1 MRWLKT
7 SKDRLAGALSRR
19 AFAARAAMLGTVAS
33 APSAL
38 LAKAANPAQGTPT
51 MEKVT
56 GIGGFFF
63 VSKDPEAMRKW
74 YLDHLGVDMAPQF
87 SGGMPW
93 QQDAGF
99 TVFDPFPADNGMI
112 PEGKS
117 WMINF
122 RVANLE
128 RMITQ
133 LRGAGINVS
142 DLKEYPHGK
151 FATLADPEG
160 NGIQLW
166 EVAAG

>member
-1 MRWLKT
+1 
-7 SKDRLAGALSRR
+7 
-19 AFAARAAMLGTVAS
+19 
-33 APSAL
+33 
-38 LAKAANPAQGTPT
+38 

-63 VSKDPEAMRKW
+63 VAQDPEGLRNW
-74 YLDHLGVDMAPQF
+74 YRDHLGIDLAPQF

-99 TVFDPFPADNGMI
+99 TVFDPFPKTNGMI

-128 RMITQ
+128 AMIAQ
-133 LRGAGINVS
+133 LTAAGIAVS
-142 DLKEYPHGK
+142 PLEEYPHGK
-151 FATLADPEG
+151 FATLEDPEG

-166 EVAAG
+166 EVAAA